1 MQKVLYL
8 RLLLSLLCILGVSH
22 LNAQQTVFTGSC
34 GATANDNLTWTLNT
48 ESNLLTISG
57 SGAMADYDN
66 SDNKAPWLSY
76 ADEDLV
82 YLKLEEGLT
91 HIGDYAFFSRT
102 YLTSFRLPSTLQSI
116 GDYAFARCFT
126 VMYVEALAETAPS
139 VGVNAFQD
147 CGNGD
152 EKLYYNYYDE
162 DQYTYGYW
170 AMYFKNVA
178 PIYVD
183 KVGDDIISIVNP
195 HISDGI
201 NNGRHEINGT
211 GAMYDYDNASNQA
224 PYRTW
229 TTQYPCDILSIE
241 EGITHIG
248 DYAFPKHNNSW
259 IVTSDYTS
267 CSIPLSV
274 TTIGD
279 GAFNQCFPDNSEVI
293 LLTANH
299 NVTHIGDY
307 AFHACGGQ
315 FSFPETLVHIGEETF
330 SYGYLTSLS
339 LPENLEYIG
348 DRAFAG
354 NYNLTGDITIPNS
367 VTYLGMQAFGDCY
380 SINGH
385 VTLSANQGTIREQTF
400 NMCEGIISVTIPEG
414 ITTIEELAFN
424 YCSSMTGDL
433 TIPNSVTNIGQS
445 AFANCASL
453 NGTLILPENLS
464 TIEDN
469 VFYDCKFTGSLVI
482 PENVTSIGSSA
493 FHNNRFTGNLNIP
506 EGVTSIGYDAF
517 HECTFDGTLNIP
529 NSLTSISSSAF
540 SGCDFTGTLNIH
552 ENVSS
557 IGEYAFS
564 ECSNITELVLGR
576 GLTEIDNGAFQECG
590 LLSKVT
596 SLATTAPTLETNVFT
611 GISADATLYYPSSGE
626 QSYTDKGWMQYFSN
640 SINQMC
646 GDFAFY
652 DIDLTTGKLTIS
664 GSGAMWDYDGT
675 TQAPWRQ
682 YATQITSLEIHD
694 GITSIGDNAFYGM
707 SALTGAVAIPESVTL
722 IGESAFQGCTSI
734 NELTIYDGLTN
745 IENYAF
751 YLCVALNK
759 VTTFATTAPT
769 LGNNVFTNIAAD
781 ATLYCQEEAEAS
793 YIEKGWDQY
802 FSINA
807 APIYGGKCGDNI
819 TWTLNLTTGELVV
832 TGTGAMWDYD
842 ISDDSNNKTPWF
854 ELLEKI
860 KSLSLSEGITHI
872 GDNAFWG
879 ISTNNSTLTLPS
891 TLISIG
897 EDAFFGGGFD
907 GTLTIPNSVTSL
919 ERGAFSCNNFT
930 EINISENIQHI
941 ANVAFY
947 DNPITSI
954 NIPSGVIAIGI
965 QAFDYCSQLKEIVIS
980 NTVTSIDNS
989 AFSHCPI
996 ESCTV
1001 LATTA
1006 PYLNDMVF
1014 ENNIYETAT
1023 LYYHADATD
1032 YEDKGWFY
1040 YFANRYAIYTGT
1052 CGEDAYWTLNVT
1064 TGELRIYG
1072 TGAMYNYYVYQNG
1085 SYSRAPWRNYKDLI
1099 TSVVVEEGITN
1110 VGNYAFYD
1118 VNGLGS
1124 YTSLTSFSLAG
1135 TITSIGKSAFEN
1147 CTGLT
1152 GTISIPASVTS
1163 IGASAFE
1170 NCTGITALN
1179 IAGSASI
1186 GEYAFSDCTGITS
1199 ITKTNISKV
1208 TSIGNYAFRDCTRLT
1223 TVAIPSYVTSIGEYA
1238 FNGCTELTDI
1248 GFIPRPVFYGRV
1260 TYYYHDLTSIGNYAF
1275 DGCSKLVGMTKD
1287 VSSNPRVPQLVTA
1300 LFIPYS
1306 VQTIGDY
1313 AFRNCT
1319 SIPELRFERGER
1331 GGINLL
1337 TSIGQYAFY
1346 GCTSIMGNLNLSATR
1361 LTSIGYRA
1369 FQGCRFENEV
1379 IRPGSIIII
1388 TGGTLSLPNTLTNIE
1403 DYAFYGTGFRTANFP
1418 ESLQGIG
1425 HYAFVE
1431 CSRLTAVDL
1440 SKTNIYVIG
1449 YDAFKNCTNLSSLQL
1464 PVNENYT
1471 EIRNNVFKGCTSLK
1485 EVVIPNNVTN
1495 IGTEAFYGCT
1505 AIERVVLPNNL
1516 DYSQGIGKLAF
1527 GKCPNIK
1534 EVYATQV
1541 PAADEYTSFINVLF
1555 PYTESAW
1562 NNYQQESGAFTVNTP
1577 IDNGNAVLYIPE
1589 GAEAAYTYRTGSGQY
1604 PNEWEKQFPVMIEGI
1619 YSGQCGENA
1628 YYIGNNASYYYHSE
1642 TQTAYNGRS
1651 ELLITGYGDMYN
1663 YDDNIAPWK
1672 NYDYSI
1678 DTINICDD
1686 ITSVG
1691 NYAFNSLGID
1701 VVIGGS
1707 GITHVGNYAFSSN
1720 QIQTIS
1726 IADNAYIGNY
1736 AFQNCTRLEY
1746 DDFIAN
1752 ASYIGDYAF
1761 YNCDGLVLDTELNL
1775 KNATYIGARAFYDCA
1790 GFTGGLKIGKAITI
1804 GEYAFYQVNFTGDL
1818 VIPESVTSLGA
1829 YAFYGCDN
1837 FNGTLTLPETLET
1850 INNYTFY
1857 GCSGLTGELVIPN
1870 SIISINDR
1878 AFSGCSG
1885 FTGTLVIPENVTTI
1899 GSNAF
1904 SNCYGFTGLELND
1917 NITTIGSSAFHY
1929 CENMTGELVLPNKLN
1944 NISNSAFNSV
1954 PFTDVVVFRT
1964 EPATLG
1970 TTVFNAITGN
1980 IYIPYQFRDAYLA
1993 NANWASYNSN
2003 NKLVSMPT
2011 YTPLTTS
2018 VNHWVGLNS
2027 GIEPAETDR
2036 VALNTALAIADGKTL
2051 TIESFG
2057 YCGLNDEVYGHLTVE
2072 DGGQLYHN
2080 KAYNEA
2086 TVEKNIIGYA
2096 GQQSTD
2102 NGQQTSWYTIASPLK
2117 EAIDLSNSNTFITST
2132 TFDLYRYDEPTHT
2145 WQNAKEGE
2153 GSTNFQTIEP
2163 GRGYLYANAENT
2175 TLEFTGMLNTDAVTY
2190 DLTVDSEVLNGFHL
2204 IGNPFTHDITFNHLS
2219 ADAELANGYYVLNGE
2234 GAWGATLGNEG
2245 DVIKAGQGAL
2255 IKTTDAGTLTIGKE
2269 LRATSNEQK
2278 RNGSKLKAQSSK
2290 LTISVSNSTYSD
2302 KAFVVF
2308 DKGVGLDKINHEN
2321 ENIPLLYIPQG
2332 DTDYAIAMMDENA
2345 NEIPVSFEAMTM
2357 GQYTISLQQENCDF
2371 NELYLLDKETG
2382 EKVNILEED
2391 YTFMATSSDNSERFV
2406 LLKDNGQQTT
2416 DNSHFAYV
2424 SGEELIIN
2432 AEGVVQ
2438 IIDVMGRIVY
2448 SNDVRSDNNRINV
2461 SGFTNAAYL
2470 VRCINGNDVKVQK
2483 IVIQ

>member
-1208 TSIGNYAFRDCTRLT
+1208 TSIGNYAFQNCTGLT
-1223 TVAIPSYVTSIGEYA
+1223 SVVIPSYVTSIGNYA
-1238 FNGCTELTDI
+1238 FNGCTEITRLGFEYRMGSGTHIIDKLPIHNLTTI
-1248 GFIPRPVFYGRV
+1248 G
-1260 TYYYHDLTSIGNYAF
+1260 DYAF
-1275 DGCSKLVGMTKD
+1275 DGCSNLLGDVTITQNPKEDPIITYLGLV
-1287 VSSNPRVPQLVTA
+1287 
-1300 LFIPYS
+1300 IPYS

-1319 SIPELRFERGER
+1319 SIIELNFIDNARRPLSQLTSIGDYAFSGCTGIMGDLDLSRTRLTEIGYHAFNGCRFGTERKIGQITLRQPGTVKLPATLLTIRDYAFYETYIGTINFPET
-1331 GGINLL
+1331 L
-1337 TSIGQYAFY
+1337 TSIGQYAFAE
-1346 GCTSIMGNLNLSATR
+1346 TSLRSVNLA
-1361 LTSIGYRA
+1361 
-1369 FQGCRFENEV
+1369 
-1379 IRPGSIIII
+1379 
-1388 TGGTLSLPNTLTNIE
+1388 
-1403 DYAFYGTGFRTANFP
+1403 
-1418 ESLQGIG
+1418 
-1425 HYAFVE
+1425 
-1431 CSRLTAVDL
+1431 
-1440 SKTNIYVIG
+1440 KTNISGIG
-1449 YDAFKNCTNLSSLQL
+1449 NGAFMNCTNLSSLQL

-1471 EIRNNVFKGCTSLK
+1471 RIYSYIFKGCTSLE
-1485 EVVIPNNVTN
+1485 EVIIPNNITR
-1495 IGTEAFYGCT
+1495 IWTESFYGCT
-1505 AIERVVLPNNL
+1505 ALERVVLPNNL
-1516 DYSQGIGKLAF
+1516 DYPTGIGSLAF
-1527 GKCPNIK
+1527 GRCPNIK

-1541 PAADEYTSFINVLF
+1541 PPSDEYGSFINTLA
-1555 PYTESAW
+1555 PYIESSW
-1562 NNYQQESGAFTVNTP
+1562 NSSQTESGAFTVNTP
-1577 IDNGNAVLYIPE
+1577 IDNGSAVLYIPE
-1589 GAEAAYTYRTGSGQY
+1589 GATAAYTYRTGSGQY
-1604 PNEWEKQFPVMIEGI
+1604 PNEWENQFPVMIEGI
-1619 YSGQCGENA
+1619 YSGQCGDNA
-1628 YYIGNNASYYYHSE
+1628 YYVGNDASYYYHSE
-1642 TQTAYNGRS
+1642 TQTTYQS
-1651 ELLITGYGDMYN
+1651 KHKLLITGYGDMYD
-1663 YDDNIAPWK
+1663 YDETYAPWM
-1672 NYDYSI
+1672 NYSHV
-1678 DTINICDD
+1678 DTLNISND
-1686 ITSVG
+1686 ITSIG
-1691 NYAFNSLGID
+1691 NEAFYGSYID

-1707 GITHVGNYAFSSN
+1707 GITHVGDYGFASNYFP
-1720 QIQTIS
+1720 TIS

-1775 KNATYIGARAFYDCA
+1775 KNATYIGDRAFYDCA
-1790 GFTGGLKIGKAITI
+1790 GFTGGLKIGKATTI
-1804 GEYAFYQVNFTGDL
+1804 GPYAFYQVNFTGDL

-1829 YAFYGCDN
+1829 YAFCGCDN
-1837 FNGTLTLPETLET
+1837 FDGTLTLPNSLET
-1850 INNYTFY
+1850 INNYTF
-1857 GCSGLTGELVIPN
+1857 
-1870 SIISINDR
+1870 
-1878 AFSGCSG
+1878 SGCSG
-1885 FTGTLVIPENVTTI
+1885 FTGELIIPESVTSIGNLAFNSCRSFTGTLVIPENIVTI

-1904 SNCYGFTGLELND
+1904 SSCDGFTALELND
-1917 NITTIGSSAFHY
+1917 NITSIGSGAFHY
-1929 CENMTGELVLPNKLN
+1929 CTAMTGELVLPNKLN
-1944 NISNSAFNSV
+1944 KIDNSAFNSV

-1970 TTVFNAITGN
+1970 TMVFNAITGN

-1993 NANWASYNSN
+1993 NANWATYNSN

-2018 VNHWVGLNS
+2018 VNHWVGLS
-2027 GIEPAETDR
+2027 GGIEPTATDR
-2036 VALNTALAIADGKTL
+2036 VAFNTALAITDGKTL

-2057 YCGLNDEVYGHLTVE
+2057 YCGLNDEVYGSLTIE

-2132 TFDLYRYDEPTHT
+2132 PFDLYRYDEPTHT

-2255 IKTTDAGTLTIGKE
+2255 IKTTDAGTLTISRDASMILTKSTNID
-2269 LRATSNEQK
+2269 TSK
-2278 RNGSKLKAQSSK
+2278 KSI
-2290 LTISVSNSTYSD
+2290 ISLNISNANYSD
-2302 KAFVVF
+2302 RAFVVF
-2308 DKGVGLDKINHEN
+2308 GEGVGLDKINHEN

-2332 DTDYAIAMMDENA
+2332 DTDYAIAMVDENA
-2345 NEIPVSFEAMTM
+2345 NEIPVSFEAKTM
-2357 GQYTISLQQENCDF
+2357 GQYTITLSSENYSDG
-2371 NELYLLDKETG
+2371 ELYLLDKETG
-2382 EKVNILEED
+2382 EKVNILEES

-2424 SGEELIIN
+2424 SGEDLIIN
-2432 AEGVVQ
+2432 DEGTIQ

-2470 VRCINGNDVKVQK
+2470 IRLVNENGVKVQK
-2483 IVIQ
+2483 VVIY